1 MASKCSCGTCGV
13 TNPRWCRALPEAW
26 IVHLPGHEVK
36 IVVKYNTAV
45 ECIDGCS
52 VNTTTRTPNQNRE
65 RKRKGYS
72 PEPQPGPR
80 KTGRLGAGKACREA
94 GSAPEYGFDGTRNEL
109 LSRGM
114 AGRGAAS
121 CGSRNP
127 GGQNRGRAGWPRGR
141 AAPASEEAVA
151 CLRCRNAGKSV
162 WKKYWSILST
172 NIDATGRAKKRTVP
186 GANEPTC
193 AYRRKHEPDCAG
205 WPNDI
210 TIVHT

>member
-1 MASKCSCGTCGV
+1 MVPSAARGLDPSPTRARSKNSRKIQYCCGMH
-13 TNPRWCRALPEAW
+13 RRMLSQ
-26 IVHLPGHEVK
+26 H
-36 IVVKYNTAV
+36 YNEDTK
-45 ECIDGCS
+45 
-52 VNTTTRTPNQNRE
+52 PKNRE

-72 PEPQPGPR
+72 PEPHPGPR

-121 CGSRNP
+121 CGSRKP

-172 NIDATGRAKKRTVP
+172 NIDATGRAKMRTVP
-186 GANEPTC
+186 GGNEQT
-193 AYRRKHEPDCAG
+193 
-205 WPNDI
+205 
-210 TIVHT
+210 